1 MKKVYVVV
9 NGKNTKVYT
18 NKEKAE
24 AEAKK
29 VNYYKEMA
37 GSNEGYA
44 YVVETEVVE

>member
-9 NGKNTKVYT
+9 NGTETKVYN

-24 AEAKK
+24 AEVKR
-29 VNYYKEMA
+29 VNYYKYMA
-37 GSNEGYA
+37 GNNEGYA